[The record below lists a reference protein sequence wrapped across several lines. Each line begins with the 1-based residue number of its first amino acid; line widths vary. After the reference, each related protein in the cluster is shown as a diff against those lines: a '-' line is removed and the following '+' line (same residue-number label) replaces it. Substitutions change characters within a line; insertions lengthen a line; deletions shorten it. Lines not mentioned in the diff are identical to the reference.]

1 MQKWG
6 DVLVNFISLS
16 TVHDLNKAEHL
27 IGTLVG
33 IVFVSIRHFAI
44 RNEILTPKLVNFE
57 TAFIDIEVDIS
68 SFKVWCIGLPNLC
81 FGM

>member
-1 MQKWG
+1 M
-6 DVLVNFISLS
+6 LVNVILLS
-16 TVHDLNKAEHL
+16 SFHNLNKVEHL

-33 IVFVSIRHFAI
+33 IVFVSIRHFTI

-57 TAFIDIEVDIS
+57 TAFIDIEVDIA
-68 SFKVWCIGLPNLC
+68 FLKVWCTGLPNLC